1 MSATG
6 DVRVASVPGLGLEP
20 LDTVNNSAAVWVA
33 NVEAD
38 ANLRMHT
45 ALGQP
50 GSPVFSAWGRFVG
63 MYNGTNIVP
72 RHIIA
77 KLLWNE
83 K

>member
-6 DVRVASVPGLGLEP
+6 DVRVASIPGLGLEP
-20 LDTVNNSAAVWVA
+20 LDTIKNNTAVWVA
-33 NVEAD
+33 NVETD
-38 ANLRMHT
+38 TLMRMHT
-45 ALGQP
+45 ALGQA